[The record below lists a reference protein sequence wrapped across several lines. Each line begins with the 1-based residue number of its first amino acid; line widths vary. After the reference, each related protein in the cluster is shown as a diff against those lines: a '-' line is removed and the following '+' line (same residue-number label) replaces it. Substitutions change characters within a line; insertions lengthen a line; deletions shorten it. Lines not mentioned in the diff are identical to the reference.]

1 MGQFAVNV
9 VTFGRE
15 RIVQRAGGDQ
25 VVNRFHPRL
34 HCLDAGLGAGDG
46 VTGVG
51 QVFGDTGSGFFDLQ
65 LRPGRVEQ
73 RLQFFLLGLEEFDLL
88 SHIGLAGLE
97 AFDLGI
103 ERCDVAVEGVQA
115 FLGGGLALQGAGGQV
130 FASEAHGL
138 AGLLLCLVNGFL
150 RLAALGLQRAPRG
163 RNFHQAVAD
172 LSQAGL

>member
-1 MGQFAVNV
+1 MVAARVRGQFAVNV

-88 SHIGLAGLE
+88 PNWPGWSCFPR
-97 AFDLGI
+97 AFKRGN
-103 ERCDVAVEGVQA
+103 VAV
-115 FLGGGLALQGAGGQV
+115 
-130 FASEAHGL
+130 AS
-138 AGLLLCLVNGFL
+138 
-150 RLAALGLQRAPRG
+150 
-163 RNFHQAVAD
+163 
-172 LSQAGL
+172 